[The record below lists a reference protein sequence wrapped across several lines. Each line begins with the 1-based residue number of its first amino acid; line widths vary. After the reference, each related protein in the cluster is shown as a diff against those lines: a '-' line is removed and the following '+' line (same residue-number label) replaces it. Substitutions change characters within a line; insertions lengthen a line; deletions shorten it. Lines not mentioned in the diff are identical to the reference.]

1 MTIWRALPFILVIVI
16 LFEAYILARNH
27 LILPRLIRMN
37 IESRMRILE
46 SNFKIFEE
54 NSETLEIAEN
64 FFIEA

>member
-1 MTIWRALPFILVIVI
+1 MTIWRALPFILVFVI
-16 LFEAYILARNH
+16 LFEVYILARNH

-54 NSETLEIAEN
+54 NSETLEKAEN